1 MGKEKP
7 FVVDPTLE
15 NSFSDIFPSPPV
27 LSSHKAAWSGIH
39 LEYHCQPMWETPDYC
54 LENHVISINL
64 GQPNRL
70 ERIIDGRFQKAP
82 MLTGNVGL
90 YPAQLQQKHLWDR
103 KAEFLLLSLEIELVA
118 YQACELLGTD
128 QIELVPHLVIQ
139 DPLIQQI
146 GLALKAE
153 LESDGLGGRLYVE
166 SMANALIIHL
176 LRQYS
181 TQEKN
186 IPTYQGGLP
195 QQKLKEVTDY
205 IHDHLEQNISLNELA
220 VTVQLSPHHFCRLFK
235 QSTGLSP
242 HQYVILSRVERAKQ
256 LLLQGEMALVEV
268 AVACGFSHQSH
279 LNRHFKRLLGITPK
293 ELLKS

>member
-1 MGKEKP
+1 M
-7 FVVDPTLE
+7 VDSTQE
-15 NSFSDIFPSPPV
+15 NAFSDIFPSPPV

-39 LEYHCQPMWETPDYC
+39 LEYHCQPMWQTPDYC

-64 GQPNRL
+64 GQTNRL
-70 ERIIDGRFQKAP
+70 ERVIEGRFQKAP

-90 YPAQLQQKHLWDR
+90 YPAHLQQRHLWDGN
-103 KAEFLLLSLEIELVA
+103 AEFLLLSLEEELVA
-118 YQACELLGTD
+118 HKACELMGTHR
-128 QIELVPHLVIQ
+128 IELVPHLVIQ

-166 SMANALIIHL
+166 SMANALVIHL

-195 QQKLKEVTDY
+195 QQKLKEVVDY
-205 IHDHLEQNISLNELA
+205 IHNHLEQNLTLDELA
-220 VTVQLSPHHFCRLFK
+220 ETVQLSPHHFCRLFK
-235 QSTGLSP
+235 QSTGFSP
-242 HQYVILSRVERAKQ
+242 HQYVIVSRVERAKQ
-256 LLLQGEMALVEV
+256 LLLQRKMAIAEV
-268 AVACGFSHQSH
+268 AIACGFSHQSH
-279 LNRHFKRLLGITPK
+279 FNRHFKRLLGVTPK
-293 ELLKS
+293 AFRKS